1 MSRFLKEQLKN
12 LEPYVPGEQPNHSGL
27 IKLNTNESPF
37 PPAPGVLSVLNRE
50 EGEKLRLYSDP
61 AATELRR
68 AAADFYGIPESRII
82 AGNGSDELLAFLFMA
97 YGKRIYY
104 PSISYGFYKIYGEIF
119 AEEALE
125 IPLVDELS
133 IRPEDYHGL
142 PGTIILANPNA
153 PTGRALTREEIKGIL
168 RANRDQL
175 VVVDEAYVDFGA
187 ESMIPC
193 IEEFDNL
200 LVIQTLSK
208 SRSLAGGRV
217 GVAMGQ
223 EELIEDLNRIRFSF
237 NPYNL
242 NRLSILAGAAAF
254 RDREYFEKCCRII
267 VANREQFVSEL
278 KKQGFRIL
286 PSKANFVFVK
296 PPGMGGEDYY
306 QALRDR
312 NILVR
317 HFKNPSLSDFVRITI
332 GTWEELDQI
341 LIANKEMGLSPVGKG
356 EEA

>member
-12 LEPYVPGEQPNHSGL
+12 LEPYIPGEQPKSSGL

-37 PPAPGVLSVLNRE
+37 PPAPGVLALLNRE
-50 EGEKLRLYSDP
+50 EGEGLRLYSDP
-61 AATELRR
+61 GASELRQ
-68 AAADFYGIPESRII
+68 AAAEFYGIPESRIV

-104 PSISYGFYKIYGEIF
+104 PAISYGFYKVYGGLF
-119 AEEALE
+119 AEEAHE
-125 IPLVDELS
+125 IPLDEDLR

-153 PTGRALTREEIKGIL
+153 PTGIALTREEIKGIL

-175 VVVDEAYVDFGA
+175 VVIDEAYIDFGG
-187 ESMIPC
+187 ESMVPC

-208 SRSLAGGRV
+208 SRSLAGARV
-217 GVAMGQ
+217 GLAMGR
-223 EELIEDLNRIRFSF
+223 EELMEDLNRIRFSF

-242 NRLSILAGAAAF
+242 NRLSIRVGAAAL
-254 RDREYFEKCCRII
+254 RDRHYFEDCCKGI
-267 VANREQFVSEL
+267 VSNRESFTADL

-286 PSKANFVFVK
+286 PSKANFIFASH
-296 PPGMGGEDYY
+296 PAIGGEAYY
-306 QALRDR
+306 QELRRR

-317 HFKNPSLSDFVRITI
+317 HFNHPSLKDYVRITI
-332 GTWEELDQI
+332 GTREELDEI
-341 LIANKEMGLSPVGKG
+341 RRANEEMGLQPARGG